1 MRISQTERAMGGNDK
16 KTGHETG
23 KNLGH
28 GLGNIRD
35 QQRRDLA
42 GSGGD
47 APTKDQ
53 AGRTTSGESGH
64 DRKARGKTDR

>member
-1 MRISQTERAMGGNDK
+1 MGGNDK
-16 KTGHETG
+16 KSGPEIG
-23 KNLGH
+23 KNLGQ

-42 GSGGD
+42 GSGDD

-53 AGRTTSGESGH
+53 ASRPTSGEQD
-64 DRKARGKTDR
+64 DRQDNKDRSR

>member
-1 MRISQTERAMGGNDK
+1 MGGNDK
-16 KTGHETG
+16 KSGPEIG
-23 KNLGH
+23 KNLGQ

-42 GSGGD
+42 GSGDD

-53 AGRTTSGESGH
+53 ARRPTSGDAGH
-64 DRKARGKTDR
+64 SRQTEDRKR

>member
-1 MRISQTERAMGGNDK
+1 MGGNDR

-23 KNLGH
+23 KNLGQ

-35 QQRRDLA
+35 PQRRDLA
-42 GSGGD
+42 GSGDD

-53 AGRTTSGESGH
+53 AKRPTSGEVGH
-64 DRKARGKTDR
+64 DREAREKSDR

>member
-1 MRISQTERAMGGNDK
+1 MGGNDK
-16 KTGHETG
+16 KHQPETG
-23 KNLGH
+23 KNLGQ

-42 GSGGD
+42 GSGDD

-53 AGRTTSGESGH
+53 AGRATSGEQGAQRR
-64 DRKARGKTDR
+64 DRDDRSR

>member
-1 MRISQTERAMGGNDK
+1 MGGNDK
-16 KTGHETG
+16 KSGPETG
-23 KNLGH
+23 KNLGQ

-42 GSGGD
+42 GSGDD

-53 AGRTTSGESGH
+53 AARQASGEQGAREGSE
-64 DRKARGKTDR
+64 DRSR